1 MTRRDVAWMKQ
12 FSFEKRLLFLEWRLI
27 RLWSLASA
35 ITEVYKIVRG
45 KDKLDR
51 RKLLPISEV
60 VRPQI

>member
-27 RLWSLASA
+27 RSWSLASA

>member
-1 MTRRDVAWMKQ
+1 MTRRDVAWVKQ